1 MTWTSDDITSAL
13 YIAVAVLL
21 LITLYHVIFI
31 VVDLRKVMRRLETM
45 TQEVE
50 AVLMK
55 PLAMT
60 DKALEWMIH
69 FFEQKAGEKSHHK
82 KQVP

>member
-1 MTWTSDDITSAL
+1 MTWTSTEILSAL

-21 LITLYHVIFI
+21 LVTLYHVIFI
-31 VVDLRKVMRRLETM
+31 VVDLRKVMRRMESL

-50 AVLMK
+50 SVLLK
-55 PLAMT
+55 PIAMT

-69 FFEQKAGEKSHHK
+69 FFEEKAADKHHLK
-82 KQVP
+82 K